1 MINYTSPPP
10 PPNVF
15 QNIQKIYQRQN
26 LFETKK
32 KQKKKIQNHT
42 ELEMKIVIY
51 TQVKRIKMLK
61 RIKRFN
67 KFNNSLY
74 IVLI

>member
-1 MINYTSPPP
+1 MINYTSPP

-32 KQKKKIQNHT
+32 TKKKIQNHT